1 MLQPGL
7 LEIATSV
14 HVHNIYVSLGL
25 LLCTIQVLL
34 PLLPNDFVSFL
45 QVCKGDFMRRG
56 CKHKIMSVL
65 AAVH

>member
-25 LLCTIQVLL
+25 LLCTI

-65 AAVH
+65 AAVQ